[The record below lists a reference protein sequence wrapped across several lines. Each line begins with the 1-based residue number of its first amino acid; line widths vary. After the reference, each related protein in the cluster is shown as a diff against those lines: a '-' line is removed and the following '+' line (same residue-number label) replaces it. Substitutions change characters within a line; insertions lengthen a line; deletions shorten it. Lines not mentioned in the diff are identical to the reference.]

1 MARVPFEQPDVLVLG
16 GGGILGEAWM
26 SAVLTGMSEASGF
39 DPRECD
45 GFVGTSA
52 GSIVAAALVAGVDP
66 RSGLGELPEQP
77 AVSDAEAAGAA
88 PEPTLLG
95 RALRI
100 GAEASGGALGSVA
113 AIGLRSTEPGGALV
127 RRAALARVPAG
138 RRSLADLGRE
148 VERWGADWDGR
159 LSISALELDSGRRVM
174 FGADDAPE
182 VSVAT
187 AVEASCAI
195 PGVFRPIVVGGRR
208 YVDGGVWSPT
218 NMDRAPAGRGTR
230 VLCLNPLASLPPSRA
245 LPYGAIGPW
254 ARSLAAIEALTL
266 ERRGARVTTV
276 GPDADSAAVMGRNLM
291 NGSRRAET
299 IAAGLAQGWALAG
312 GESGR
317 AAAG

>member
-1 MARVPFEQPDVLVLG
+1 MPGASFEQPHVLVLG

-26 SAVLTGMSEASGF
+26 SAVLAGMSEASGF
-39 DPRECD
+39 DPRECE

-52 GSIVAAALVAGVDP
+52 GSIVAAALAAGVDP
-66 RSGLGELPEQP
+66 RAGLGELPEQP
-77 AVSDAEAAGAA
+77 AAPEAAAGGA
-88 PEPTLLG
+88 PEPTLLA

-127 RRAALARVPAG
+127 RRAALARVPVG

-148 VERWGADWDGR
+148 VDRWGADWDGR
-159 LSISALELDSGRRVM
+159 LSISALELDSGRRTM
-174 FGADDAPE
+174 FGEEGAPE
-182 VSVAT
+182 ASVST

-195 PGVFRPIVVGGRR
+195 PGVFRPIVVEGRR

-218 NMDRAPAGRGTR
+218 NMDRARVERGTR
-230 VLCLNPLASLPPSRA
+230 VLCLNPLASLPTSRA
-245 LPYGAIGPW
+245 MPYGAIGAW
-254 ARSLAAIEALTL
+254 TRSLAAIEALAL

-276 GPDADSAAVMGRNLM
+276 APDAGSAAVMGRNFM
-291 NGSRRAET
+291 NGGRRSET

-312 GESGR
+312 GESAR
-317 AAAG
+317 AAVG